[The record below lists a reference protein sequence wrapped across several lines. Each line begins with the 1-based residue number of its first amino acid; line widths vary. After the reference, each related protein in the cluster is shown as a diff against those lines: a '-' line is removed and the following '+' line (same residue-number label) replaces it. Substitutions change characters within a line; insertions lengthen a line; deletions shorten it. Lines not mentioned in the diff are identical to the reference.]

1 MSNTSGQT
9 TQLKFDFNRSQ
20 SRNKDSQMHLSSSTS
35 RLGNIQY
42 GALTRPPT
50 RDNNSRPI
58 TREKSPKG
66 LMNINSRSN
75 LSSAKNLN
83 RCESSRNN
91 LNNLTSTDNL
101 MKYSQEELM
110 FKSQSLH
117 NLNTLIDEDE
127 LNIDVHN
134 MDPSQL
140 QKQTGDCQ
148 EKMRTI
154 LQEYK
159 QLQDKHDTIEIQWN
173 MARLN
178 WKDNAEWKNMEAEVI
193 RSRKFMQRCN
203 KSGII
208 I

>member
-1 MSNTSGQT
+1 
-9 TQLKFDFNRSQ
+9 
-20 SRNKDSQMHLSSSTS
+20 
-35 RLGNIQY
+35 
-42 GALTRPPT
+42 
-50 RDNNSRPI
+50 
-58 TREKSPKG
+58 
-66 LMNINSRSN
+66 MNINSRSN

-83 RCESSRNN
+83 RCESAR
-91 LNNLTSTDNL
+91 NNLTSTDNL
-101 MKYSQEELM
+101 MRSQEELM

-127 LNIDVHN
+127 LNIDVHG
-134 MDPSQL
+134 MDPTQL

-178 WKDNAEWKNMEAEVI
+178 WKDNTEWKNMEAEVI

>member
-1 MSNTSGQT
+1 
-9 TQLKFDFNRSQ
+9 
-20 SRNKDSQMHLSSSTS
+20 MHLSSSTS

-50 RDNNSRPI
+50 RDNISRPI

-83 RCESSRNN
+83 RCESARNN

-140 QKQTGDCQ
+140 QK
-148 EKMRTI
+148 
-154 LQEYK
+154 
-159 QLQDKHDTIEIQWN
+159 
-173 MARLN
+173 
-178 WKDNAEWKNMEAEVI
+178 
-193 RSRKFMQRCN
+193 
-203 KSGII
+203 
-208 I
+208 